1 MDERRA
7 VNSLQS
13 NDLRG
18 QHHCSDFLPD
28 RRAAHSVGGKGHEK
42 AGIFRMACALIC
54 ALTAC
59 GKRLELVNMASATV
73 GNLRG
78 EQISFVDG
86 DPDDR
91 ISAYKNHST
100 DEWLVLLLKEEGVTD
115 IPDGLT
121 AEYP

>member
-1 MDERRA
+1 
-7 VNSLQS
+7 
-13 NDLRG
+13 
-18 QHHCSDFLPD
+18 
-28 RRAAHSVGGKGHEK
+28 
-42 AGIFRMACALIC
+42 
-54 ALTAC
+54 
-59 GKRLELVNMASATV
+59 MASATV

-91 ISAYKNHST
+91 ISAYKGHST

-121 AEYP
+121 TEYP